1 MVEQAEQ
8 LLHLACLRQ
17 RVSIKPHR
25 LGIRNTI
32 PQAKPQ
38 KTHEGKSVAD
48 LILNLVIGQVVKR
61 TQDQRLEHQ
70 HCVYRLSP
78 GAGLAIRI
86 RFAPDPFKS
95 RTKLLPRHHGIDLKQ
110 RVFLSVQA
118 RVTVRKI
125 EKIHLR
131 HHHIPLPVYG
141 SIISQNQRQSN
152 F

>member
-1 MVEQAEQ
+1 M
-8 LLHLACLRQ
+8 RQ

-70 HCVYRLSP
+70 HCVYWLAP
-78 GAGLAIRI
+78 GARLPVRI
-86 RFAPDPFKS
+86 RLAPDPFKS

-110 RVFLSVQA
+110 RVFFSVQT

-125 EKIHLR
+125 EKTHLR
-131 HHHIPLPVYG
+131 HHHIPLPVYR